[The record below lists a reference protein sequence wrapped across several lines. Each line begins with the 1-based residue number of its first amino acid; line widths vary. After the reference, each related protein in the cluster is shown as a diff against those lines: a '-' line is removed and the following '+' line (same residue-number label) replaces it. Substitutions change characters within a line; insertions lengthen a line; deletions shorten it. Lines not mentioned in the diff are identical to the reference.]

1 MKTFKMLI
9 VLIYAI
15 VLVLGF
21 IVRELTIGKIWSSFH
36 VNSLIGFQKFIE
48 NLTINEKYNLNIWY
62 SIIFPIINN
71 SIFIDLII
79 LTFIIFIFLK
89 IKN

>member
-21 IVRELTIGKIWSSFH
+21 IVRELTIGKILASFH
-36 VNSLIGFQKFIE
+36 VNSLIGVQKFIE
-48 NLTINEKYNLNIWY
+48 DLTIN
-62 SIIFPIINN
+62 
-71 SIFIDLII
+71 
-79 LTFIIFIFLK
+79 
-89 IKN
+89 